1 MSDACPQG
9 LAEHLANHNSP
20 WSHEGHESSAGPPS
34 DSSSDG
40 VIDWER
46 TSAAMGPGHDEQSP
60 AVPDDFLNFSFKNL
74 ELLGERNREMAETL
88 DGLRSEFGAS
98 DPYR

>member
-1 MSDACPQG
+1 MSAACLQG
-9 LAEHLANHNSP
+9 FADHLGSSP

-46 TSAAMGPGHDEQSP
+46 SSAPPAPGQEEQP
-60 AVPDDFLNFSFKNL
+60 AAVPDEFLNFSFKNL
-74 ELLGERNREMAETL
+74 ELLGERNREMAESL
-88 DGLRSEFGAS
+88 DGLRSEFGGS
-98 DPYR
+98 DPYQ